1 VKITKRVLEL
11 SFALCAVISLCGPC
25 AAVASTPNPVNK
37 ARLESTVRYL
47 QDVQDPEGGFGNG
60 GEPPSQDFSAWVAF
74 ALAAD
79 GVNPQDQAQPNG
91 VDAYTFLL
99 THADRALPNEICK
112 PVICTTAFERELLV
126 VDAAGT
132 NPHQFAGFD
141 LVGEILARQL
151 PDGSFPFV
159 PGGQGEVNDTIFA
172 ILALSL
178 IREPAAQAAVEHA
191 TGWLIAAQG
200 LDGSWPAQRPKL
212 ERGEVDM
219 TGAAIEALNAAG
231 LHNTHAEQKAIEYL
245 HKAQEPDGG
254 FPEFPEE
261 GESNV
266 ASTAWAVQGIWST
279 GGNAELWL
287 KGSGLE
293 PLSYMASLQQPDGHI
308 KWRKSQDVNGVWMT
322 AYVAPAFAGQALP
335 VPPVPRAV
343 KSDPVAPST
352 AAAPSAAAGAVETGN
367 GGLSAQKGA
376 GVIAGGGGRG
386 APLFSRPLA
395 QSQGSTPG
403 GARLLSGTPSHPA
416 RHNGKLHALP
426 KDRHARRSE
435 PPTIMSA
442 STGMAHRS
450 DPKEQA
456 PAAHAGS
463 HSLNGTLITGQ
474 APKAQPAG
482 GDLVKGVLIGAPG
495 AIPEHEALEA
505 GAPGLQSARAGG
517 NQTPWLALAIATGLL
532 LGALLGAQHES
543 RRPQVIL

>member
-1 VKITKRVLEL
+1 VKARQQVLEL
-11 SFALCAVISLCGPC
+11 SFALCAVVSLCIPGL
-25 AAVASTPNPVNK
+25 AVAATPNPVK
-37 ARLESTVRYL
+37 QGRLESTVRYL
-47 QDVQDPEGGFGNG
+47 QDVQDPEGGFGNT

-79 GVNPQDQAQPNG
+79 GINPQDQAQPDG

-99 THADRALPNEICK
+99 THANQALPNEICK

-132 NPHQFAGFD
+132 NPHEFAGFD
-141 LVGEILARQL
+141 LVGEILGRQL

-178 IREPAAQAAVEHA
+178 IREPAARAAVEHA
-191 TGWLIAAQG
+191 SGWLIAAQG
-200 LDGSWPAQRPKL
+200 PDGSWPAQRPKL

-231 LHNTHAEQKAIEYL
+231 LHNTRAEQKAIEYL
-245 HKAQEPDGG
+245 HQAQEPDGG

-279 GGNAELWL
+279 GGNPEAWL
-287 KGSGLE
+287 EGPGLE

-335 VPPVPRAV
+335 IAPVPRAV

-352 AAAPSAAAGAVETGN
+352 AVAPSATADTAETGN

-376 GVIAGGGGRG
+376 GVIAGGGGRE

-395 QSQGSTPG
+395 QSQGNTPG
-403 GARLLSGTPSHPA
+403 GTRLLSGTPSHPA
-416 RHNGKLHALP
+416 RDNDKRHALP
-426 KDRHARRSE
+426 KDRHARKSE
-435 PPTIMSA
+435 PPTITSG
-442 STGMAHRS
+442 STR
-450 DPKEQA
+450 
-456 PAAHAGS
+456 HAGS
-463 HSLNGTLITGQ
+463 ASSNGALVAGQ
-474 APKAQPAG
+474 APKVLPAA

-495 AIPEHEALEA
+495 TTPSRGALEA
-505 GAPGLQSARAGG
+505 GAPGLQSAQAGG
-517 NQTPWLALAIATGLL
+517 NQTPWLALMIATGLL